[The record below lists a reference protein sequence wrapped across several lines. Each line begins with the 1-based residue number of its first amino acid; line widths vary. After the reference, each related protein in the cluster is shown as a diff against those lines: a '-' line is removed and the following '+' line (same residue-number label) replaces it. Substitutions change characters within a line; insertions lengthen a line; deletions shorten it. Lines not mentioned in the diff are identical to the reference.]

1 MINLKGSGIV
11 LEAGQKAPDF
21 NLLNEKGE
29 NVTLS
34 DFKNHRVVLYFYPKD
49 DTPGCTTQACSYRD
63 HFEEFVKRGYQ
74 IVGISK
80 DDLKSHQKFLEKY
93 SLNFTLLSDPDT
105 TVIQEYG
112 CWKEKSLY
120 GKKYMGTA
128 RTTFI
133 LDVNNIILKIFE
145 NVDPKEDVQ
154 QVLTF
159 IDAL

>member
-1 MINLKGSGIV
+1 MKGSDIM
-11 LEAGQKAPDF
+11 LQAGQKAPDF

-29 NVTLS
+29 NVTLA
-34 DFKNHRVVLYFYPKD
+34 DFKNQKVVLYFYPKD

-63 HFEEFVKRGYQ
+63 HFNEFVNRGYQ
-74 IVGISK
+74 IIGVSK

-93 SLNFTLLSDPDT
+93 ELNFTLLSDPDT

-128 RTTFI
+128 RTTFV
-133 LDVNNIILKIFE
+133 LDEEGLILKVFE
-145 NVDPKEDVQ
+145 NVDPKADVQ
-154 QVLTF
+154 QVLDF
-159 IDAL
+159 IDSL

>member
-1 MINLKGSGIV
+1 MLQ
-11 LEAGQKAPDF
+11 AGQQAPDF

-29 NVTLS
+29 NVTLA
-34 DFKNHRVVLYFYPKD
+34 DFRGQNVVLYFYPKD

-63 HFEEFVKRGYQ
+63 NFSEFVKRGYQ
-74 IVGISK
+74 IIGISK

-93 SLNFTLLSDPDT
+93 ELNFTLLSDPET

-133 LDVNNIILKIFE
+133 LDETGKIVKIFE
-145 NVDPKEDVQ
+145 NVDPKADVQ

-159 IDAL
+159 IDSL